1 MVFFKSA
8 DLVPGM
14 CLARDITFFDSS
26 VGSVVTLK
34 TGSKLTDMNITQMLR
49 SNVVAGVFIDS
60 KNSEVR
66 VIASINSEIKKN
78 AISNIHTL
86 ADNFMDSDKGVTES
100 DIDAIGNTTEQL
112 IDELSGKKDILINI
126 ADLKMYD
133 DYTYHHSLSVAIM
146 SIAIGLEMG
155 LSRSQLDDLGIAGLL
170 HDIGKVSVPIEI
182 INKKDRLTKE
192 EYDIIRLHP
201 VYAAEHLKT
210 RRLVSDDCSLGIIGH
225 HERWDGSG
233 YPCGL
238 KGEQIHI
245 YSRILAVA
253 DVYDALTSHR
263 PYRIPAPPNEAIEFV
278 MGGTGTHF
286 DEDIV
291 RAFLRKVAPFPTGS
305 RIILSDG
312 SKATVLKNNKDQ
324 PLRPVISLDNGT
336 VYDLG
341 NADANVSLVVMG
353 LAEPDQRSLIHG

>member
-170 HDIGKVSVPIEI
+170 HDIGKVPTFTVDETGRGHFYGHAQVSAAMADRVLLRLKAPTQLRQDVCLLIRQHMTPLTPD
-182 INKKDRLTKE
+182 KKLFR
-192 EYDIIRLHP
+192 
-201 VYAAEHLKT
+201 
-210 RRLVSDDCSLGIIGH
+210 GIGGH
-225 HERWDGSG
+225 
-233 YPCGL
+233 
-238 KGEQIHI
+238 
-245 YSRILAVA
+245 
-253 DVYDALTSHR
+253 
-263 PYRIPAPPNEAIEFV
+263 N
-278 MGGTGTHF
+278 TGF
-286 DEDIV
+286 D
-291 RAFLRKVAPFPTGS
+291 P
-305 RIILSDG
+305 SDG
-312 SKATVLKNNKDQ
+312 LLVKFTHNKIKLLNDF
-324 PLRPVISLDNGT
+324 DN
-336 VYDLG
+336 
-341 NADANVSLVVMG
+341 S
-353 LAEPDQRSLIHG
+353 